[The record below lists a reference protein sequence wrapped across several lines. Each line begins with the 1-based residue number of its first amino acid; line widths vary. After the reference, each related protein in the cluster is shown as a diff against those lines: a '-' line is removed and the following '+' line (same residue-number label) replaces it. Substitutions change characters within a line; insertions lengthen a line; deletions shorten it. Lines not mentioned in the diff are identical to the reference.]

1 MSDVALFAIIMVAV
15 HLPVIVYAI
24 YGAIKLNKLRKDPN
38 YRAEVKK
45 KGVNPVK
52 MIPPLIGFAAMTV
65 IGALNLAGVMNF
77 GSATILYIGAPLFV
91 LTLIGTIFVV
101 LKKIKNKNTKD

>member
-15 HLPVIVYAI
+15 HLPVVIYAI

-45 KGVNPVK
+45 KGVNPLK
-52 MIPPLIGFAAMTV
+52 MIPPLVGFAAMTV

-77 GSATILYIGAPLFV
+77 GSATILYMGAPLFV
-91 LTLIGTIFVV
+91 LTLVGTIFMIV
-101 LKKIKNKNTKD
+101 KKYKNKNTKD